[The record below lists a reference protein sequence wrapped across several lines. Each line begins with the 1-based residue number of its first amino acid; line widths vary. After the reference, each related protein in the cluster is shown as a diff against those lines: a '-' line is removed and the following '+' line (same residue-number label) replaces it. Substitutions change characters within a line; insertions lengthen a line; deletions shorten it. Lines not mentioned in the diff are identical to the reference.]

1 MLGSTQAWWGW
12 RGGGGMAAT
21 IAFLQGAGRE
31 QDPGGAQGCLPGV
44 LRLHSAV
51 STLGV
56 PSWSPLAG
64 ADPIPLRAHGGRRV
78 DSQHSAGPPISRRSG
93 LDKGLPSRV

>member
-51 STLGV
+51 STSGGPVMV
-56 PSWSPLAG
+56 PACWCRPHPIAG
-64 ADPIPLRAHGGRRV
+64 TWREEGG
-78 DSQHSAGPPISRRSG
+78 
-93 LDKGLPSRV
+93 